1 MGIGRWDNKRVCR
14 VAVGVL
20 ESQPW
25 SLPIPRVL
33 PRSLA
38 SSIGE
43 EIRAPPLRRQGLL
56 PRT

>member
-1 MGIGRWDNKRVCR
+1 MSEGGVVKEVGG
-14 VAVGVL
+14 VAVGAL

-33 PRSLA
+33 SRSPA
-38 SSIGE
+38 SPVGE
-43 EIRAPPLRRQGLL
+43 EIKAPPPRRQGLL